1 MTRQPTL
8 PRNSASPTQTTRQR
22 QRAFKQI
29 RTALAGVQRGVIER
43 FEQIGYREVAA
54 NAQGDDRTYEY
65 LLDQF
70 VLDDMNSYI
79 AELINELVM
88 RAINGEPIVIG
99 QAELAYQQSTASS
112 VVSLAA
118 QTEAFRRTVEETLIS
133 APYRTRVALVR
144 ARVFEEMRGFS
155 DQLRTEL
162 ARTLADGMARGQSPR
177 SIARTIKARIGV
189 LALEDGSTTGARA
202 RAERIARTEINVA
215 HRRAIMDEDQQA
227 NAEGI
232 RTRLLWISAL
242 KSTTRPTHASR
253 HGRVY
258 TRQECDE
265 FWARDA
271 NSVNCLCTVVS
282 ILTDANGKPLSDAL
296 PGKLQLQGRQFFKAA
311 A

>member
-1 MTRQPTL
+1 MLQ
-8 PRNSASPTQTTRQR
+8 
-22 QRAFKQI
+22 
-29 RTALAGVQRGVIER
+29 R

-70 VLDDMNSYI
+70 VLDDVNAYI
-79 AELINELVM
+79 AELINEWII
-88 RAINGEPIVIG
+88 RAINGEPIVVG
-99 QAELAYQQSTASS
+99 QAELAYQQSTAAS

-133 APYRTRVALVR
+133 APYRTRIALLR
-144 ARVFEEMRGFS
+144 ARIFEEMRGFS

-177 SIARTIKARIGV
+177 VIARTIKARIGV
-189 LALEDGSTTGARA
+189 RALDDGSTTGARA

-215 HRRAIMDEDQQA
+215 HRRAIWEEDAQT

-232 RTRLLWISAL
+232 RTRLLWVSAL
-242 KSTTRPTHASR
+242 SATTRPTHASR
-253 HGRVY
+253 HGHTY
-258 TRQECDE
+258 TRAEVQE
-265 FWARDA
+265 FYARDGNA
-271 NSVNCLCTVVS
+271 INCKCTQVA
-282 ILTDANGKPLSDAL
+282 ILVDEKGKPLSDAL

>member
-1 MTRQPTL
+1 MLQ
-8 PRNSASPTQTTRQR
+8 
-22 QRAFKQI
+22 
-29 RTALAGVQRGVIER
+29 R

-79 AELINELVM
+79 AELINEMVM

-177 SIARTIKARIGV
+177 EIARTVRERIGV
-189 LALEDGSTTGARA
+189 RALEDGSTTGARA

-215 HRRAIMDEDQQA
+215 HRRAIWEEDAQT

-232 RTRLLWISAL
+232 RTRLLWFSAL
-242 KSTTRPTHASR
+242 SATTRPTHASR
-253 HGRVY
+253 HGRIY
-258 TRQECDE
+258 TRQEVAD
-265 FWARDA
+265 FYARDGNA
-271 NSVNCLCTVVS
+271 INCKCTQVATLV
-282 ILTDANGKPLSDAL
+282 DDNGKPLSGAL
-296 PGKLQLQGRQFFKAA
+296 PGKLQLQGRKFFKAA